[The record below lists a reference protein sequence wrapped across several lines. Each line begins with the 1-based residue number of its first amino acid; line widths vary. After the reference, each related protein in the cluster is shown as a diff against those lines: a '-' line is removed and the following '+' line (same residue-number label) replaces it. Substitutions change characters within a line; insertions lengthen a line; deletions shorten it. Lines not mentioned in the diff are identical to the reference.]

1 MGLFAETTKTKW
13 GLNNSN
19 LKKDQTSNALIE
31 PFLKYRKKITHTHTL
46 VMKQLPTQET
56 ATFFFWI
63 VNVIENCQ
71 LWQWRC
77 SWGQALT
84 APHHLSAMNAL
95 AVFNWHPHHKGCC
108 AIAAPHN
115 PKTIKHVDSSPIS
128 FQIFSLYVSSC
139 SQPVHARWLEDV
151 SMRVTKP
158 PASPSIIM
166 KLFHVRYIS
175 SFPDSSFYKKIF
187 AVPITAM
194 LPRFWWGYRKSS
206 TWDIKPA
213 DYTWESNGN
222 KIGNVLK
229 YTAVTWLCLQGN
241 YIKTMPEAH

>member
-1 MGLFAETTKTKW
+1 
-13 GLNNSN
+13 
-19 LKKDQTSNALIE
+19 
-31 PFLKYRKKITHTHTL
+31 
-46 VMKQLPTQET
+46 MKQFPTQET
-56 ATFFFWI
+56 AAFFWI
-63 VNVIENCQ
+63 VNVIANCHW
-71 LWQWRC
+71 WQWRC

-84 APHHLSAMNAL
+84 APHHLSVMNAL

-108 AIAAPHN
+108 AIAAPYN
-115 PKTIKHVDSSPIS
+115 PKTIKHVESPPIS
-128 FQIFSLYVSSC
+128 FPIFGLYVPSC

-151 SMRVTKP
+151 SMRVRKP

-166 KLFHVRYIS
+166 KLFNVRYIS
-175 SFPDSSFYKKIF
+175 SFPDSSFYEKIF
-187 AVPITAM
+187 VVPITAT

-206 TWDIKPA
+206 TRDIKPA